1 MTTQEDR
8 TIDVFVTD
16 LRRRAEH
23 CDFGALKDSLIRD
36 QIAEQS
42 KEQSKVFDSPTAQ
55 ASSIHTVKK
64 TRVPV
69 ETEKTDDVKR
79 IVKCKFD
86 YPLTTEEAARPM
98 EQRVTNVMGEIT
110 MRGAA

>member
-8 TIDVFVTD
+8 TINVFVTG

-36 QIAEQS
+36 QIVVGISDPKLHEQLLRETDLSLEKVFKLCRIMEQS

-55 ASSIHTVKK
+55 ASIIDTVQK
-64 TRVPV
+64 T
-69 ETEKTDDVKR
+69 
-79 IVKCKFD
+79 
-86 YPLTTEEAARPM
+86 
-98 EQRVTNVMGEIT
+98 
-110 MRGAA
+110 